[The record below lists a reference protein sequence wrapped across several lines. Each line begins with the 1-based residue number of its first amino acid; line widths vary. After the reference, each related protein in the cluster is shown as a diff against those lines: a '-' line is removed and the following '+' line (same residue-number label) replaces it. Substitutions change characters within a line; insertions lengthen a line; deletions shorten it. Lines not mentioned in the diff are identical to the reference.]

1 MRIKSVMHTPLTLQR
16 GGVLKTILIILAL
29 VIAFILAVSYL
40 KRKNFFNITPASITK
55 PIQKINPFS
64 DSTPANDFTG
74 YGVQVI
80 ATTDLSEGRRV
91 MNKFA
96 KDGYPAFIIQ
106 VRRRGRAMYLV
117 RLGPYN
123 RAKAFAVNDTI
134 KRRYRRS
141 PYVRDSFVAKREG

>member
-1 MRIKSVMHTPLTLQR
+1 MPNTSVVHPVTLQR

-29 VIAFILAVSYL
+29 VIAFVLVVSYL
-40 KRKNFFNITPASITK
+40 KKNNFFNINKTSITK

-64 DSTPANDFTG
+64 LRKPDDRFSG

-80 ATTDLSEGRRV
+80 ATTDITEGRRV

-96 KDGYPAFIIQ
+96 QDGYSAFIVQ
-106 VRRRGRAMYLV
+106 VKRRGRALYLV
-117 RLGPYN
+117 RLGPYT
-123 RAKAFAVNDTI
+123 RSEAIAVNDKI

-141 PYVRDSFVAKREG
+141 PYVRDSFVARRDS